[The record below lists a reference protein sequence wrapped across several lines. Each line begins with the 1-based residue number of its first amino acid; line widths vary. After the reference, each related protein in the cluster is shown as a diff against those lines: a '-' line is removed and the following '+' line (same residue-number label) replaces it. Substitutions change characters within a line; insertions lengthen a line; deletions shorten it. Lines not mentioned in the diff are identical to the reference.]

1 MFLDSLGAPS
11 LFQDRPPARGKTPAE
26 TLRFGGGGTATVRT
40 QSASATR
47 SPALPAAAA
56 PPERRARSVSN
67 KIPGGP
73 PRRGLTP
80 RGSAAMRSRSRSPE
94 VGTSSASAAGAAGP
108 ARHNRSASN
117 KAPNRCSGQA
127 VASASSSGPAAAAS
141 TGDHHEDCA
150 AAFLSSG
157 SAAAASSG
165 DYLQDFAAAVNV
177 VREALVAPS
186 TVRAIILDGRVDAT
200 QQVLANAAAVA
211 VLAQGLDRMAADEQ
225 ERAERALSVAEHRP
239 RQPSHPPPPRIA
251 VGAQP
256 PPPPPP
262 RIAPKAT
269 AIGPTAA
276 AASAPVPWGAPR
288 TPPQPPKAQPRV
300 PPLAASATY
309 SWPSNHWWG
318 WAGWGSGQTGSED
331 GTAASSSAGWGS
343 SSGWT
348 SASTPFTA
356 KSPNAISDSR
366 S

>member
-1 MFLDSLGAPS
+1 ML
-11 LFQDRPPARGKTPAE
+11 
-26 TLRFGGGGTATVRT
+26 
-40 QSASATR
+40 
-47 SPALPAAAA
+47 
-56 PPERRARSVSN
+56 
-67 KIPGGP
+67 
-73 PRRGLTP
+73 LTP
-80 RGSAAMRSRSRSPE
+80 RGSVGCMRSRSRSPD

-141 TGDHHEDCA
+141 TGDHHEDRA
-150 AAFLSSG
+150 AALLSSC
-157 SAAAASSG
+157 SAAAASPG
-165 DYLQDFAAAVNV
+165 DYLQDFAEAVNV
-177 VREALVAPS
+177 VTEALVGPS
-186 TVRAIILDGRVDAT
+186 TVRAIILDGRADAT

-211 VLAQGLDRMAADEQ
+211 VLAQGLDRMAADEE

-239 RQPSHPPPPRIA
+239 RQPPQPPPPRLA
-251 VGAQP
+251 MGAQLP
-256 PPPPPP
+256 G
-262 RIAPKAT
+262 APKAT

-288 TPPQPPKAQPRV
+288 TPPQPPKAWV
-300 PPLAASATY
+300 PPLAASATAP
-309 SWPSNHWWG
+309 WPSNPWN
-318 WAGWGSGQTGSED
+318 GWGSGQTGSEE

-343 SSGWT
+343 SSQRT